1 MKKVLLVLMSLFL
14 FVLVGCGSSSSNSL
28 DINVVDL
35 SGKPVANATV
45 ILTDTTVAMGDV
57 FEITTDEN
65 GIASFSSLKSGVNYK
80 MEVFVNGEKVS
91 ERSNVSTDIDFL
103 KITLDQ
109 GEPGDDGE
117 EEAIT
122 ATLKIKVE
130 DNNGK
135 LVEDAKVTLDNDEK
149 HTVVTGIVTYTDIKL
164 GKYTVKIEKAGFDV
178 IEEEIEVTK
187 EAETMTFKLTV
198 QVNKFTINYINAAED
213 YTDYSLEITSID
225 GIDKNILLK
234 SKEDS
239 TYGIYFE
246 YTFSDFNVESV
257 GFAIKVGEDVV
268 EEFTFENVKT
278 DKTIWVKEGSKTVY
292 TAKPVISTLTIKND
306 NDTPILYVDWFNDYP
321 ADSPY
326 NFMKDMI
333 GKDKGIKSG
342 NSIKNIV
349 EPKSSEDKWYVYFS
363 VEIGELEK
371 YYRSENPVVVGEGE
385 DVVYVIDFEKTKLR
399 DITDFIEKSINIK
412 RNGMS
417 NKEYLREIFKNK

>member
-28 DINVVDL
+28 DVDVIDL

-103 KITLDQ
+103 TITLDQ

-178 IEEEIEVTK
+178 IEEEIDVTK
-187 EAETMTFKLTV
+187 ENETMTFKLTV
-198 QVNKFTINYINAAED
+198 PVNKFKINYINAAED

-225 GIDKNILLK
+225 GNDKSVSLK
-234 SKEDS
+234 SNLDS

-246 YTFSDFNVESV
+246 YIFPDFNVESV
-257 GFAIKVGEDVV
+257 GFAIKSGDEIVGEFNFD
-268 EEFTFENVKT
+268 NVKNN
-278 DKTIWVKEGSKTVY
+278 KTIWLKEGSKTVY

-326 NFMKDMI
+326 NFMKDII
-333 GKDKGIKSG
+333 GEDKGIKAG

-349 EPKSSEDKWYVYFS
+349 EPKSVEDKWYIYFY
-363 VEIGELEK
+363 VELNGLEK
-371 YYRSENPVVVGEGE
+371 YYRTKNPVVVSEGE
-385 DVVYVIDFEKTKLR
+385 NITYVIDFESSELTEF
-399 DITDFIEKSINIK
+399 TDFIEKSVNIK

>member
-225 GIDKNILLK
+225 GIDKNIL
-234 SKEDS
+234 
-239 TYGIYFE
+239 
-246 YTFSDFNVESV
+246 
-257 GFAIKVGEDVV
+257 
-268 EEFTFENVKT
+268 
-278 DKTIWVKEGSKTVY
+278 
-292 TAKPVISTLTIKND
+292 
-306 NDTPILYVDWFNDYP
+306 
-321 ADSPY
+321 
-326 NFMKDMI
+326 
-333 GKDKGIKSG
+333 
-342 NSIKNIV
+342 
-349 EPKSSEDKWYVYFS
+349 
-363 VEIGELEK
+363 
-371 YYRSENPVVVGEGE
+371 
-385 DVVYVIDFEKTKLR
+385 
-399 DITDFIEKSINIK
+399 
-412 RNGMS
+412 
-417 NKEYLREIFKNK
+417 